1 MKGIYKISLL
11 LLVALT
17 IAACSRKKNTF
28 INRNAHAV
36 KAEFNGLYNGN
47 LAFEQGKQEI
57 SQGYRDNFW
66 EILPVERIQ
75 LEDDMALPGK
85 SKNANFEKAEEK
97 AAKVIQKHSMYID
110 GKEYN
115 PQIDEAFILLGKAR
129 YYDQRFVP
137 ALDAFN
143 YILDKYPTC
152 SNINQAKVW
161 KAKSNIRLKN
171 PEGAIED
178 LEKLLKQR
186 ELEDQDL
193 ADATAILAQ
202 AFIELDSLDAALPY
216 IKQAVKTEKNKELK
230 GRYTYIKGQL
240 YDRLGLK
247 DSANIAYDEVIDLN
261 RKSPRVYMIHAYIAK
276 AKNFD
281 FDKEDRLALLETLKK
296 LEKNREN
303 RPFLDIIYNQ
313 MGDYYRKSNSIDT
326 AVVYYNKSIKA
337 YNDDKILQSVNY
349 KTLAEINFD
358 AAQYRTAGAYYD
370 STLTQL
376 TEGTRQYR
384 RIKKK
389 RDNLDDVI
397 KYEEIAIKNDS
408 ILRLVAM
415 SEPEQIA
422 FFKQYTDRLKQ
433 KAIDDSIANLKA
445 EEEIANNEFYKKNNN
460 IGEKRGG
467 PKAGKFYFYNT
478 TTVAYGKQEFRKIW
492 GNRRLEDNWRLSSK
506 KSRLNN
512 DTETEVS
519 DEKSISDEDLYKP
532 ETYLALIPKDQ
543 KAIDS
548 LAKDRNFAYYQLG
561 LIYKEKF
568 KELNL
573 AVDRLE
579 KLLTLNPE
587 ERLILPAKYNL
598 YKLYQELGNNNK
610 AEFYKNDI
618 ITNSPNSRYAE
629 ILTNP
634 DANLAT
640 DESSPEYKYKELYK
654 DFENLNYQKVVAK
667 SDEYITIYFGD
678 AIVPKFE
685 LLKATALAR
694 QFGYDAYKKAL
705 NFVVLNY
712 PNSKEGKQAQEII
725 STVLPNIADKIFFG
739 DQQSDKWKIIYPF
752 NSTDKTSAEAL
763 KQKLDEAIAKYNYT
777 QMQTSLDY
785 YNPEKWFVVIHGLN
799 TRLGGKGFAEVLTE
813 NKDYKI
819 TPNHFEISTPNYEI
833 LQIHKNLEEYLTAD
847 LSKNKTIKKG
857 NTNTGGKRGLSEE
870 EEKKRQE
877 KIRRDVKM
885 KEKKMKEMNR
895 GRRNPSGENKNN
907 NKNPRSGKQPRG
919 KKGRG

>member
-1 MKGIYKISLL
+1 MKGKYQISLI

-17 IAACSRKKNTF
+17 IVACSRKKNTF

-47 LAFEQGKQEI
+47 VAFEKGKEEI
-57 SQGYRDNFW
+57 SLGYKDNFW
-66 EILPVERIQ
+66 EILPVERLQ

-110 GKEYN
+110 DKEYN

-152 SNINQAKVW
+152 NNINQAKVW

-178 LEKLLKQR
+178 LKKLLKEN
-186 ELEDQDL
+186 ELENQDL

-202 AFIELDSLDAALPY
+202 AFVELDSVDAALPY
-216 IKQAVKTEKNKELK
+216 IKLAAATEKNKELV
-230 GRYTYIKGQL
+230 GRYTFIKGQL
-240 YDRLGLK
+240 YDRLGFK
-247 DSANIAYDEVIDLN
+247 DSANIAYDEVIELN
-261 RKSPRVYMIHAYIAK
+261 RKSPRVYMINAYIAK

-281 FDKEDRLALLETLKK
+281 YEKEDRTALLETLVK

-303 RPFLDIIYNQ
+303 RPFLDRIYNQ
-313 MGDYYRKSNSIDT
+313 MGEYYRNSSNIDT

-337 YNDDKILQSVNY
+337 YNDDKILQSINY
-349 KTLAEINFD
+349 QTLAEINFD

-397 KYEEIAIKNDS
+397 KYEDIAIKNDS
-408 ILRLVAM
+408 ILRLAGM
-415 SEPEQIA
+415 SETEQIA

-433 KAIDDSIANLKA
+433 QAVEDSIAQVKA

-460 IGEKRGG
+460 STERKGG
-467 PKAGKFYFYNT
+467 HKGGKFYFYNP
-478 TTVAYGKQEFRKIW
+478 TTVAYGRQEFKKIW
-492 GNRRLEDNWRLSSK
+492 GNRKLEDNWRLSNK
-506 KSRLNN
+506 NSRLITTT
-512 DTETEVS
+512 DEEEG
-519 DEKSISDEDLYKP
+519 DEKAISEDDLYKP
-532 ETYLALIPKDQ
+532 EAYLALIPKDQ
-543 KAIDS
+543 KVLDS
-548 LAKDRNFAYYQLG
+548 LARDRNFAYYQLG

-573 AVDRLE
+573 AIDRLE

-598 YKLYQELGNNNK
+598 YKIYQELGNTQK
-610 AEFYKNDI
+610 AEYYKNDI
-618 ITNSPNSRYAE
+618 VTNNPDSRYAE

-634 DANLAT
+634 DAELAT
-640 DESSPEYKYKELYK
+640 DESSPEYKYNLLYQE
-654 DFENLNYQKVVAK
+654 FENNNYQYVIDKC
-667 SDEYITIYFGD
+667 EEFTTIYFGNP
-678 AIVPKFE
+678 IVPKFE

-694 QFGYDAYKKAL
+694 QDGFDTYKKAL
-705 NFVVLNY
+705 NYVALNY

-725 STVLPNIADKIFFG
+725 STVLPRIADKTFYG
-739 DQQSDKWKIIYPF
+739 DDQSEKWKVMYPF
-752 NSTDKTSAEAL
+752 NSNDKASAEEL
-763 KQKLDEAIAKYNYT
+763 KQKLDEAIAQYRYD
-777 QMQTSLDY
+777 QMSTSIDY

-799 TRLGGKGFAEVLTE
+799 TRLGGKGFGEVLKE

-819 TPNHFEISTPNYEI
+819 NYDHFEISTPNYEI
-833 LQIHKNLEEYLTAD
+833 IQIHKNLDEYLVAD
-847 LSKNKTIKKG
+847 LSKAHRKIKG
-857 NTNTGGKRGLSEE
+857 TSTNTGKKQEFTE
-870 EEKKRQE
+870 EEKKKMRKE
-877 KIRRDVKM
+877 KIQREERLN
-885 KEKKMKEMNR
+885 EKRKKGGKSSKKGNSSKSR
-895 GRRNPSGENKNN
+895 KNS
-907 NKNPRSGKQPRG
+907 PLFRSGKEKG
-919 KKGRG
+919 KG

>member
-1 MKGIYKISLL
+1 MKGIYKILILL
-11 LLVALT
+11 LAT
-17 IAACSRKKNTF
+17 ITIVACSRKKNTF
-28 INRNAHAV
+28 LSRNAHAV

-47 LAFEQGKQEI
+47 LALEKGRQEI
-57 SQGYRDNFW
+57 SQGYKDNFW

-75 LEDDMALPGK
+75 LEEDMVLPGS
-85 SKNANFEKAEEK
+85 SKNSNFEYAEEK
-97 AAKVIQKHSMYID
+97 AAKVIQNHSMYID
-110 GKEYN
+110 GKEFN

-143 YILDKYPTC
+143 YILDKYPTS

-178 LEKLLKQR
+178 LEKLLKEK
-186 ELEDQDL
+186 ELEGQDL

-216 IKQAVKTEKNKELK
+216 IVKAAASEKNKELV
-230 GRYTYIKGQL
+230 GRYTFIKGQL
-240 YDRLGLK
+240 YDRLGFK
-247 DSANIAYDEVIDLN
+247 DSANIAYQEVIDLN
-261 RKSPRVYMIHAYIAK
+261 RKSPRVYMINAYIAK

-281 FDKEDRLALLETLKK
+281 FEKEDRTALLETLQK

-303 RPFLDIIYNQ
+303 RPFLDRIYNQ
-313 MGDYYRKSNSIDT
+313 LGEYYRTTKNIDT
-326 AVVYYNKSIKA
+326 AVVYYNKSIQAFKE
-337 YNDDKILQSVNY
+337 DKILQAVNY

-358 AAQYRTAGAYYD
+358 AAQYRDAGAYYD

-397 KYEEIAIKNDS
+397 KYEDIAVKNDS

-422 FFKQYTDRLKQ
+422 FFKKYTDKLKEQ
-433 KAIDDSIANLKA
+433 AIQDSIANLKA
-445 EEEIANNEFYKKNNN
+445 EEEIANNEFYKKNKNS
-460 IGEKRGG
+460 GESKGG

-478 TTVAYGKQEFRKIW
+478 TTVAYGKQEFKKIW
-492 GNRRLEDNWRLSSK
+492 GNRRLEDNWRLSNK
-506 KSRLNN
+506 NNRLITEKDDEASD
-512 DTETEVS
+512 DTA
-519 DEKSISDEDLYKP
+519 ISDDDLFKP

-543 KAIDS
+543 KIIDS
-548 LAKDRNFAYYQLG
+548 LARDRNFAYYQLG

-573 AVDRLE
+573 AIDRLE
-579 KLLTLNPE
+579 KLLTLKPE
-587 ERLILPAKYNL
+587 ERLVLPAKYNL
-598 YKLYQELGNNNK
+598 YKIYQELGNTQK

-640 DESSPEYKYKELYK
+640 DESSPEYKYKQLYK
-654 DFENLNYQKVVAK
+654 DFENYNYQKVIDNCDK
-667 SDEYITIYFGD
+667 YITLYFGNP
-678 AIVPKFE
+678 IVPKFE
-685 LLKATALAR
+685 LLKATSLAR
-694 QFGYDAYKKAL
+694 QNGYKAYKKAL
-705 NFVVLNY
+705 NFVALNY

-725 STVLPNIADKIFFG
+725 STVLPNIADNSFYG
-739 DQQSDKWKIIYPF
+739 DEESDKWKIIYPF
-752 NSTDKTSAEAL
+752 SVSNKAGAKAL
-763 KQKLDEAIAKYNYT
+763 KEKLDKAIAQYRYT
-777 QMQTSLDY
+777 QMSTSLDY

-799 TRLGGKGFAEVLTE
+799 TRLGGKGFAEVLKE
-813 NKDYKI
+813 NKEYKI
-819 TPNHFEISTPNYEI
+819 NNEHFEISTPNYEI
-833 LQIHKNLEEYLTAD
+833 IQIHKNLDDYLVAD
-847 LSKNKTIKKG
+847 LSKARKTTK
-857 NTNTGGKRGLSEE
+857 TSTGGKKGLSAE

-877 KIRRDVKM
+877 KIKRDIKM
-885 KEKKMKEMNR
+885 KEKKMKEMR
-895 GRRNPSGENKNN
+895 GGKNN
-907 NKNPRSGKQPRG
+907 NNSGKRNNRLPRG
-919 KKGRG
+919 KKSSGKKG

>member
-1 MKGIYKISLL
+1 MKGKYQISLI

-17 IAACSRKKNTF
+17 IVACSRKKNTF

-47 LAFEQGKQEI
+47 VAFEKGKEEI
-57 SQGYRDNFW
+57 SLGYKDNFW
-66 EILPVERIQ
+66 EILPVERLQ

-97 AAKVIQKHSMYID
+97 ATKVIQKHSMYID
-110 GKEYN
+110 DIEYN

-152 SNINQAKVW
+152 NNINQAKVW

-178 LEKLLKQR
+178 LKKLLKEN
-186 ELEDQDL
+186 ELENQDL

-202 AFIELDSLDAALPY
+202 AFVELDSVDAALPY
-216 IKQAVKTEKNKELK
+216 IKLAAATEKNKELV
-230 GRYTYIKGQL
+230 GRYTFIKGQL
-240 YDRLGLK
+240 YDRLGFK
-247 DSANIAYDEVIDLN
+247 DSANIAYDEVIELN
-261 RKSPRVYMIHAYIAK
+261 RKSPRVYMINAYIAK

-281 FDKEDRLALLETLKK
+281 YEKEDRTALLETLVK

-303 RPFLDIIYNQ
+303 RPFLDRIYNQ
-313 MGDYYRKSNSIDT
+313 MGEYYRNSSNIDT

-337 YNDDKILQSVNY
+337 YNDDKILQSINY
-349 KTLAEINFD
+349 QTLAEINFD

-397 KYEEIAIKNDS
+397 KYEDIAIKNDS
-408 ILRLVAM
+408 ILRLAGM
-415 SEPEQIA
+415 SETEQIA

-433 KAIDDSIANLKA
+433 QAVEDSIAQVKA

-460 IGEKRGG
+460 STERKGG
-467 PKAGKFYFYNT
+467 PKGGKFYFYNP
-478 TTVAYGKQEFRKIW
+478 TTVAYGRQEFKKIW
-492 GNRRLEDNWRLSSK
+492 GNRKLEDNWRLSNK
-506 KSRLNN
+506 NSRLITTT
-512 DTETEVS
+512 DEEEG
-519 DEKSISDEDLYKP
+519 DEKAISEDDLYKP

-543 KAIDS
+543 KVLDS
-548 LAKDRNFAYYQLG
+548 LARDRNFAYYQLG

-573 AVDRLE
+573 AIDRLE

-598 YKLYQELGNNNK
+598 YKIYQELGNTQK
-610 AEFYKNDI
+610 AEYYKNDI
-618 ITNSPNSRYAE
+618 VTNNPDSRYAE

-634 DANLAT
+634 DAELAT
-640 DESSPEYKYKELYK
+640 DESSPEYKYNLLYQE
-654 DFENLNYQKVVAK
+654 FENNNYQYVIDKC
-667 SDEYITIYFGD
+667 EEFTTIYFGNP
-678 AIVPKFE
+678 IVPKFE

-694 QFGYDAYKKAL
+694 QDGFDTYKKAL
-705 NFVVLNY
+705 NYVALNY

-725 STVLPNIADKIFFG
+725 STVLPRIADKTFYG
-739 DQQSDKWKIIYPF
+739 DDQSEKWKVMYPF
-752 NSTDKTSAEAL
+752 NSNDKASAEEL
-763 KQKLDEAIAKYNYT
+763 KQKLDEAIAQYRYD
-777 QMQTSLDY
+777 QMSTSIDY

-799 TRLGGKGFAEVLTE
+799 TRLGGKGFGEVLKE

-819 TPNHFEISTPNYEI
+819 NYDHFEISTPNYEI
-833 LQIHKNLEEYLTAD
+833 IQIHKNLDEYLVAD
-847 LSKNKTIKKG
+847 LSKAHRKIKG
-857 NTNTGGKRGLSEE
+857 TSTNTGKKQEFTE
-870 EEKKRQE
+870 EEKKKMRKE
-877 KIRRDVKM
+877 KIQREERLN
-885 KEKKMKEMNR
+885 EKRKKGGKSSKKGNSSKSR
-895 GRRNPSGENKNN
+895 KNS
-907 NKNPRSGKQPRG
+907 PLFRSGKEKG
-919 KKGRG
+919 KG